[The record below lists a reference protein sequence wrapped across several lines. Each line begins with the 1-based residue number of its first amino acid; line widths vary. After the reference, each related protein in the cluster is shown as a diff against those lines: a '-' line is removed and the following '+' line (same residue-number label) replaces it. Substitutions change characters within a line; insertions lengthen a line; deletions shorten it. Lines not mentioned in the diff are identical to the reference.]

1 MDCNIPTGGVRF
13 RIVDVAAVD
22 PLLEPRYYP
31 RMLKKSLSGMVS
43 PLRWNLKRLPGSDF
57 VRIAEHVAISI
68 ENLHI
73 FADIYSPALRYSSFA
88 DLGEAIPRLYCVRA
102 LMATNGSRSPT
113 RRRCPRGISGSQ

>member
-1 MDCNIPTGGVRF
+1 
-13 RIVDVAAVD
+13 
-22 PLLEPRYYP
+22 
-31 RMLKKSLSGMVS
+31 MLKKSLSGMVS

-102 LMATNGSRSPT
+102 LMASEYCGLRPSLPNEASARLWYSRLP
-113 RRRCPRGISGSQ
+113 CD